1 MLTNTVSTES
11 LHSYRF
17 YTDSNGTISV
27 AELYDIGHLLKA
39 DVSSLRSALVSRCA
53 DSLATAADAA
63 CVTELSADEAAAV
76 RDSVCR
82 TLYARLFTYV
92 VSRINESIKVSLR
105 TPAASSLLNSFPLQ
119 KSFKFLSSSF
129 LI

>member
-1 MLTNTVSTES
+1 M
-11 LHSYRF
+11 
-17 YTDSNGTISV
+17 
-27 AELYDIGHLLKA
+27 
-39 DVSSLRSALVSRCA
+39 SRCA

-63 CVTELSADEAAAV
+63 CVTELSAGEAAAV

>member
-1 MLTNTVSTES
+1 M
-11 LHSYRF
+11 
-17 YTDSNGTISV
+17 
-27 AELYDIGHLLKA
+27 
-39 DVSSLRSALVSRCA
+39 SSLRSALVSRCA

-63 CVTELSADEAAAV
+63 CVTELSAGEAAAV

-105 TPAASSLLNSFPLQ
+105 TPSSLQPPQQFPPQ